1 MTSSQKTDP
10 NYFEIS
16 KGLEIFNGVFKE
28 INMYYVDDTKPGELM
43 DAAIESMLKTLD
55 PYTTFIP
62 ESEIEDFIKLLL
74 ENNISY
80 NVAVKVTCK
89 HFEIKK
95 NTIYKKYMDL
105 AKK

>member
-1 MTSSQKTDP
+1 MIKYFITILIILITNLHYINAQP

-43 DAAIESMLKTLD
+43 ESAIESMLKKLD

-62 ESEIEDFIKLLL
+62 ESDMEDFRFQTTGEYGGIGSL
-74 ENNISY
+74 IS
-80 NVAVKVTCK
+80 K
-89 HFEIKK
+89 HNEY
-95 NTIYKKYMDL
+95 IYR
-105 AKK
+105 